1 MASKAVQSGARLG
14 AQLWGATQ
22 TIPAGGSGSASLP
35 SVPAWAAPRLTHSCD
50 TLTGFESAD
59 GRHWNR
65 LGTVHLAG
73 LPSTVQAGLFVAS
86 PQVMQ
91 VVSQHL
97 GGRTTA
103 TMPSL
108 ATAAFDH
115 VSLAGQRSARA
126 WGGAEIGGGHDDGY
140 PAEGIGGFVRAG
152 GSFTVIGSGDIAPAA
167 LGGAGGQGLPI
178 ETSLVGGFAGLI
190 VLIILAALFI
200 TAEYRRGLIRTTL
213 AAGPRR
219 GRVLAAK
226 AIVIGSASFAAGLA
240 GAAVAVFAGGRLLR
254 HNGNLIYPVS
264 TLTEVRVV
272 AGTAAVLAV
281 AAVLAM
287 AAGTMLRR
295 SAGAI
300 AGVIVIIVLPYF
312 LSTASVLPAGP
323 AQWLLRVTP
332 AAGFA
337 IEQTLTHYPQVS
349 NLYTPAYGYY
359 PLAPWAGF
367 AVLCAYAALALGLAL
382 FLLRRRDA

>member
-1 MASKAVQSGARLG
+1 
-14 AQLWGATQ
+14 
-22 TIPAGGSGSASLP
+22 
-35 SVPAWAAPRLTHSCD
+35 
-50 TLTGFESAD
+50 
-59 GRHWNR
+59 
-65 LGTVHLAG
+65 
-73 LPSTVQAGLFVAS
+73 
-86 PQVMQ
+86 
-91 VVSQHL
+91 
-97 GGRTTA
+97 
-103 TMPSL
+103 
-108 ATAAFDH
+108 
-115 VSLAGQRSARA
+115 
-126 WGGAEIGGGHDDGY
+126 
-140 PAEGIGGFVRAG
+140 
-152 GSFTVIGSGDIAPAA
+152 
-167 LGGAGGQGLPI
+167 
-178 ETSLVGGFAGLI
+178 
-190 VLIILAALFI
+190 
-200 TAEYRRGLIRTTL
+200 
-213 AAGPRR
+213 
-219 GRVLAAK
+219 VLAAK

-264 TLTEVRVV
+264 TLTEVSVV

-287 AAGTMLRR
+287 DAGTMLRR

-337 IEQTLTHYPQVS
+337 IEQTLTQYPQVS